1 MGGVECFLGGGSD
14 AALVLV
20 GLVEC
25 WDGLGGGLVE
35 VCYYDVVVKVPHE
48 VEIESGDGVVE
59 FFLVLCSYFFEAV
72 GVSGVV
78 VVVADFLGEVFV

>member
-1 MGGVECFLGGGSD
+1 MGGVECFLGGGAY
-14 AALVLV
+14 AAVVLV

-25 WDGLGGGLVE
+25 GDGLGGGLIQ

-48 VEIESGDGVVE
+48 VEVVGGDGVVE
-59 FFLVLCSYFFEAV
+59 FFLVFGGHFFEAV
-72 GVSGVV
+72 GISGVV